1 MIKAHVLIVDDEPTN
16 LMLLE
21 ELFHQQGAQTTSA
34 TSGEQAL
41 ARARES
47 KPDLVLLDVMMPGMN
62 GYEVCRRL
70 KSDDATRR
78 IPVVMVTG
86 LGALDDKIKGLE
98 AGADDFLSKPVN
110 AAELLTRSRSLL
122 RVKDLGDELENAY
135 YRLADVAT
143 FTNTLLREFDPY
155 HFDLDHSLRRLMEF
169 LLEPKSGDKTRPAR
183 VLLLGL
189 GGDGNWS
196 GWLYHQDKGGVTF
209 HGLPRGLR
217 PEELEPVFD
226 GRNVVFCNQDEP
238 DFGHLVNLPLWSQVR
253 EPPPERNLVAY
264 RSGEVAVLAMDFGKQ
279 VTKYE
284 AQVLSALVVTT
295 HFFLRTISSQVQEVE
310 RAFLYTIGA
319 LARAAESHDE
329 DTGDH
334 IVRVNRYAELVARHL
349 GCDPGFVSTLG
360 YSAQM
365 HDVGKLHIHPD
376 ILRKPGALDAD
387 EWAQVKLHTV
397 FGARILGDD
406 ARLAMAREVALTHHE
421 HWDGSGYPQGLAGEA
436 IPLSGRITMLAD
448 VYDALRSQRPYK
460 PAFDHAT
467 AVEIILR
474 GDRRISPQYFDPRVL
489 ELFGDLHYEIERI
502 FLENLG

>member
-1 MIKAHVLIVDDEPTN
+1 
-16 LMLLE
+16 
-21 ELFHQQGAQTTSA
+21 
-34 TSGEQAL
+34 
-41 ARARES
+41 
-47 KPDLVLLDVMMPGMN
+47 
-62 GYEVCRRL
+62 
-70 KSDDATRR
+70 
-78 IPVVMVTG
+78 
-86 LGALDDKIKGLE
+86 
-98 AGADDFLSKPVN
+98 
-110 AAELLTRSRSLL
+110 
-122 RVKDLGDELENAY
+122 
-135 YRLADVAT
+135 
-143 FTNTLLREFDPY
+143 
-155 HFDLDHSLRRLMEF
+155 
-169 LLEPKSGDKTRPAR
+169 
-183 VLLLGL
+183 
-189 GGDGNWS
+189 
-196 GWLYHQDKGGVTF
+196 
-209 HGLPRGLR
+209 
-217 PEELEPVFD
+217 
-226 GRNVVFCNQDEP
+226 
-238 DFGHLVNLPLWSQVR
+238 VNLPLWSQVR